1 MGPSGSA
8 EPPTPGTLAAVAEY
22 EYRALAMPSGTDRQT
37 ARSLLTMHAEYGH
50 WELARLRLWPDGRR
64 HVTLRRKII
73 RQREL
78 EDVGGFV
85 D

>member
-1 MGPSGSA
+1 M
-8 EPPTPGTLAAVAEY
+8 PGHTGGVAEY

-64 HVTLRRKII
+64 QITLRRKII
-73 RQREL
+73 RQRDLDE
-78 EDVGGFV
+78 VGRLG
-85 D
+85 